1 MSVATCAEHIHE
13 TRFTVASRRADAIFM
28 MLKFGNHA
36 ASRTSGTTK
45 TSKPMF
51 WSRKDNLAIAVV
63 LPAQGPPVITIRCTR
78 GGPSLSEDAFHV
90 VRFCRVAS
98 SQRVRAASVAQGAAC
113 LNLRAARH
121 MVARAGGVQLH
132 GCSQSLN

>member
-1 MSVATCAEHIHE
+1 M
-13 TRFTVASRRADAIFM
+13 ASRRVDAIFM
-28 MLKFGNHA
+28 ILKFGNHA

-45 TSKPMF
+45 TSNPMF
-51 WSRKDNLAIAVV
+51 WSRKDSFAIAVV

-90 VRFCRVAS
+90 VRFCRALSS

-113 LNLRAARH
+113 LSLSAARH
-121 MVARAGGVQLH
+121 MVARAGVQLC
-132 GCSQSLN
+132 GVVGELV